1 MKIKLYYC
9 WLWLFFFPPF
19 GKGWRWAS
27 AQDTSQ
33 YYDNSFLRYEDFIY
47 KKNIHTVQCQKAD
60 WEFSAPVIR
69 LGTND
74 KIKLAFDDFDTD
86 SKNYRFTIIHC
97 DANWVPTTHLLQSEY
112 INGFLDDNII
122 DYQYSKSTVQ
132 RYVHYEL
139 LFPTENLK
147 PTLSGNYILKIF
159 LDYDQNNLILTRRF
173 MVMDERVNILPNVH
187 RPSIIEDYD
196 YKQEV
201 DFTIQKSDYQI
212 TNPYQDLKVV
222 LMQNDRYDNAITTLK
237 PLFIKDVELTY
248 DYDKDNVFPGGNEFR
263 AFDVSSVRWL
273 SERVQNIIYEA
284 PKPPDPKESNTDSTL
299 QGGGKSGA
307 YHVYLY
313 PDKRRNYLKY
323 FSDVDKDGKFKINRT
338 ESSQGTKETEAEYV
352 YVHFSV
358 PMSDPVTD
366 GGIYV
371 FGGMTE
377 WKYSNDFK
385 MKYNRADQAYQ
396 LTLYLKQ
403 GYYNY
408 EYVYLKDN
416 EKVGDESFVEGSHY
430 ETENDY
436 ALYVYY
442 HPMSGNYDQLIGMKR
457 FNSIRY

>member
-1 MKIKLYYC
+1 MKSLY
-9 WLWLFFFPPF
+9 FFFLF
-19 GKGWRWAS
+19 NFLFLIVS

-33 YYDNSFLRYEDFIY
+33 YYDNTFLRYEDYIY
-47 KKNIHTVQCQKAD
+47 KKSIHTVQCQKAE

-69 LGTND
+69 LGTDD
-74 KIKLAFDDFDTD
+74 KIKLVFDDFDTD
-86 SKNYRFTIIHC
+86 TKNYRFTIVHC
-97 DANWVPTTHLLQSEY
+97 DANWVPTTHLLQAEY
-112 INGFLDDNII
+112 INGFFDDNIV
-122 DYQYSKSTVQ
+122 DFQYSKNTIQ

-147 PTLSGNYILKIF
+147 PTLSGNYIMKVF
-159 LDYDQNNLILTRRF
+159 LEYDQNDVVLTRRF
-173 MVMDERVNILPNVH
+173 MVIDERVNIIPDVH

-196 YKQEV
+196 SKQEV
-201 DFTIQKSDYQI
+201 DFTIQTSNYQI

-222 LMQNDRYDNAITTLK
+222 LMQNDRYDNAITSLK
-237 PLFIKDVELTY
+237 PLFVKDVELTY
-248 DYDKDNVFPGGNEFR
+248 DYDKENVFPGGNEFR

-273 SERVQNIIYEA
+273 SERVKSIVF
-284 PKPPDPKESNTDSTL
+284 DST
-299 QGGGKSGA
+299 KN

-338 ESSQGTKETEAEYV
+338 ESSRDASVTEAEYV
-352 YVHFSV
+352 YVHFNV
-358 PMSDPVTD
+358 PMADPIAD

-385 MKYNRADQAYQ
+385 MKYNRADQAYE

-436 ALYVYY
+436 VIYVYH
-442 HPMSGNYDQLIGMKR
+442 HPMSSNYDKLIGMKR